1 MKVSIY
7 PAEKIKKL
15 AWTAIFIV
23 YAGIIFYAS
32 IHPVQEGVPIITVP
46 GADKL
51 IHAGEFTLF
60 TLIGYK
66 AISYYTESD
75 GRYRSLITLSFF
87 YGGLTEL
94 VQIFFHYRTASV
106 LDWFA
111 DIFGIGFGLIVILL
125 IDGWRKNQDRNYTE
139 PPS

>member
-1 MKVSIY
+1 MKVSSY
-7 PAEKIKKL
+7 PTEKIKKL
-15 AWTAIFIV
+15 GWTAIFTV

-66 AISYYTESD
+66 AISYYTDNDE
-75 GRYRSLITLSFF
+75 RYRSLITLSIF

-94 VQIFFHYRTASV
+94 AQMFIHYRAAGSRCRAGRQMATA
-106 LDWFA
+106 
-111 DIFGIGFGLIVILL
+111 IL
-125 IDGWRKNQDRNYTE
+125 
-139 PPS
+139 